1 MKKLTKKQ
9 TTHDSFQTI
18 WLDYQYPHTDI
29 INHTVY
35 WIVSQDI
42 KNEQFLIYV
51 ELVEEFVDSA
61 SKLAKSPFV
70 FEKTLEGTILKEENQ
85 LGALFYDLLR
95 LQNEIAVNPGE
106 IRPHLFSATFKIHN
120 CERRQYLNRYEVSEN
135 SKILYS
141 VASDLNLHRA
151 NFTGNPMSRMGTE
164 GLLEGELISSV
175 FTRLREATKRK
186 SFKMKVN
193 ERKKESTQSFTKTKR
208 YIDRLYAN
216 SPRLFGVPMV
226 ICYQGEYANQ
236 ITLEESNNH
245 LMKFLEAFETD
256 LTLGSPG
263 WWWKREYMTEISYRY
278 YLIFF
283 FDGQKIPYNPKLIQ
297 DVCGRHWR
305 SVTRDRGAYFI
316 PPVPEMDHQHCGTG
330 LSQQGYGDSLE
341 LILSGMQ
348 RMLMRDIFL
357 RLQRSK
363 KIDHFGMG
371 ELPRLVDGTPPNNSF
386 TQLR

>member
-1 MKKLTKKQ
+1 MNKLMKKP
-9 TTHDSFQTI
+9 TTHDAFESI
-18 WLDYQYPHTDI
+18 WLDYHYPITNTI
-29 INHTVY
+29 SNTTN
-35 WIVSQDI
+35 WIPSQDI
-42 KNEQFLIYV
+42 QNQQSLISMELEEQFV
-51 ELVEEFVDSA
+51 ESVT
-61 SKLAKSPFV
+61 KSDELPFV
-70 FEKTLEGTILKEENQ
+70 FEKTLEGTILKKENR
-85 LGALFYDLLR
+85 LGALFYYLLR
-95 LQNEIAVNPGE
+95 LQNE
-106 IRPHLFSATFKIHN
+106 SATFKIHN